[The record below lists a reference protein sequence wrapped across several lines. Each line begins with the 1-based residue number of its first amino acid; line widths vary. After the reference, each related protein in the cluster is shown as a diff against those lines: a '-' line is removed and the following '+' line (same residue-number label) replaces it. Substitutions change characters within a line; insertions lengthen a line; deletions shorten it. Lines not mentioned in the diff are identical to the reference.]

1 MICVESFEV
10 TYPPILKC
18 FKASG
23 EVIFAEKCQVCKIYD
38 IWGFCV

>member
-23 EVIFAEKCQVCKIYD
+23 EVIFAEKC
-38 IWGFCV
+38 